1 MRPPVGVVDE
11 IISLLIAFVLIYV
24 GAVILWNVNPFFA
37 VLFVLAALYIVLRGF
52 KGNVFE

>member
-1 MRPPVGVVDE
+1 MGVVDE